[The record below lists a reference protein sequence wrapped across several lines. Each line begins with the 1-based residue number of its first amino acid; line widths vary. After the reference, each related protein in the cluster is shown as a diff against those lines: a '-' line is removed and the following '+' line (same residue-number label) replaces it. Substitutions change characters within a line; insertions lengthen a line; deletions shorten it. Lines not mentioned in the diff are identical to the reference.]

1 MSLLRIGT
9 RGSPLAM
16 VQTTEAARK
25 LAAANPALAAPEAI
39 EIIEIKT
46 SGDAVLDRALADLGG
61 KGLFSKELDAA
72 QIDGRIDIAV
82 HSLKDLETLMPDGV
96 VIAACLEREDP
107 RDAIVARPGGLSGN
121 GLDGLAR
128 GAVLG
133 TASLR
138 RQAQVLHRR
147 PDLDVVL
154 IRGNVQSRLGKL
166 ENGDVDATL
175 LALAGLNRLGL
186 AERASHILEPEEM
199 LPAVGQ
205 GVVAITCRRG
215 DARVAGWLAAVNHA
229 PTTTRITAE
238 RALLAA
244 LDGSCRT
251 PVGGYAEISDD
262 GALWLRGLVARADGS
277 ELYATERRGAA
288 ADAEAIGRDAGD
300 ELRRRAGDD
309 IFD

>member
-25 LAAANPALAAPEAI
+25 LAAANPELAAAEAI

-46 SGDAVLDRALADLGG
+46 TGDAVLDRALADVGG

-96 VIAACLEREDP
+96 IIAAYLEREDP
-107 RDAIVARPGGLSGN
+107 RDAIIARPGGLNGS
-121 GLDGLAR
+121 GLDGLAH
-128 GAVLG
+128 GATLG

-147 PDLDVVL
+147 PDLNVVL
-154 IRGNVQSRLGKL
+154 IRGNVQTRLGKL

-205 GVVAITCRRG
+205 GVVAITCRSG
-215 DARVAGWLAAVNHA
+215 DARVADWLAKVNHP
-229 PTTTRITAE
+229 PTATRITAE

-262 GALWLRGLVARADGS
+262 GGLWLRGLVARADGS
-277 ELYATERRGAA
+277 ELYATERHGSAT
-288 ADAEAIGRDAGD
+288 DAEAIGRDAGE

>member
-16 VQTTEAARK
+16 VQATEAAKK
-25 LAAANPALAAPEAI
+25 LAAANSELAAPDAI
-39 EIIEIKT
+39 EIVEIKT
-46 SGDAVLDRALADLGG
+46 TGDAVLDRALADVGG

-72 QIDGRIDIAV
+72 QIDDRVDIAV
-82 HSLKDLETLMPDGV
+82 HSLKDLETVMPDGV
-96 VIAACLEREDP
+96 IIAACLEREDP
-107 RDAIVARPGGLSGN
+107 RDAIITRPGGLNGV

-128 GAVLG
+128 GAKLG

-147 PDLDVVL
+147 PDLDVAL
-154 IRGNVQSRLGKL
+154 IRGNVQTRLGKL

-205 GVVAITCRRG
+205 GVVAITCRTG
-215 DARVAGWLAAVNHA
+215 DERVAGWLAAVDHA
-229 PTTTRITAE
+229 PTRTRIIAE

-251 PVGGYAEISDD
+251 PVGGYAELSGD
-262 GALWLRGLVARADGS
+262 GVWLRGLVARADGS
-277 ELYATERRGAA
+277 ELYATERHGSS
-288 ADAEAIGRDAGD
+288 ADAETLGRDAGE

>member
-1 MSLLRIGT
+1 
-9 RGSPLAM
+9 M
-16 VQTTEAARK
+16 VQTTEAARR
-25 LAAANPALAAPEAI
+25 LAAAIPELAAPEAI

-46 SGDAVLDRALADLGG
+46 SGDAMLNRALADVGG

-96 VIAACLEREDP
+96 VIAACLPREDP
-107 RDAIVARPGGLSGN
+107 RDAIIARPGEFNGK
-121 GLDGLAR
+121 GLDGLVQ

-147 PDLDVVL
+147 PDLNVVL
-154 IRGNVQSRLGKL
+154 IRGNVQTRLGKL
-166 ENGDVDATL
+166 ENCDVDATL

-205 GVVAITCRRG
+205 GVVAITCRSN
-215 DARVAGWLAAVNHA
+215 DSRVAGWLANVNHP

-251 PVGGYAEISDD
+251 PVGGYAEIFDG

-277 ELYATERRGAA
+277 ALYATERHGLA
-288 ADAEAIGRDAGD
+288 ADAEAIGRDTGA
-300 ELRRRAGDD
+300 ELRRRAGTD